1 MTAPV
6 DAVIQALAPIV
17 AAVLVMA
24 CLLLLVLIGR
34 AWREVMALA
43 RPSDEDHCGGTCRGH
58 HVAPRGR

>member
-1 MTAPV
+1 MTPDALIALLAPV
-6 DAVIQALAPIV
+6 T

-34 AWREVMALA
+34 ALRECLALA
-43 RPSDEDHCGGTCRGH
+43 RPAEEDRCGGTCRGH